1 MTGLTHALRG
11 ANPGA
16 RLRGALRGD
25 KAVVGGLLVLALLA
39 LAALV
44 RGGDAWRAMDLTALH
59 EGPSMRHWFG
69 TTGTGRDVLAL
80 TMRGLRSS
88 LLLGLAAGL
97 AATAVAALVGAFAGL
112 VGGPMD
118 RLLMAGTD
126 LLLVLPGVLLVAVI
140 APQGASRGHVVFLL
154 ALLLWP
160 LTARAV
166 RAQTRSLRAREFVL
180 AASYLGASR
189 ARIVLRHIL
198 PNLAGLL
205 AADAALN
212 VGMAI
217 LGESG
222 LSFLG
227 FGVAPP
233 DVSLGT
239 LIAEG
244 APVAT
249 VQPWLFLPPALVLV
263 ALTAAVN
270 LVGNGLHRAL
280 EDR

>member
-1 MTGLTHALRG
+1 MTQPLGG
-11 ANPGA
+11 AKPGT
-16 RLRGALRGD
+16 RLIGALYGD
-25 KAVVGGLLVLALLA
+25 KAVAGGLLVLAVLA
-39 LAALV
+39 LAALA
-44 RGGDAWRAMDLTALH
+44 RGGDGWRAMDLDALR
-59 EGPSMRHWFG
+59 EGPSARHWFG
-69 TTGTGRDVLAL
+69 TTGTGRDVAAL

-88 LLLGLAAGL
+88 LLVGVAAGI

-112 VGGPMD
+112 VGGLPD
-118 RLLMAGTD
+118 RLLMGATD
-126 LLLVLPGVLLVAVI
+126 LLLVLPGVLLVAVV
-140 APQGASRGHVVFLL
+140 APQGTSPAVLVLLL

-180 AASYLGASR
+180 AAVYLGASR
-189 ARIVLRHIL
+189 RWIVLRHIL

-205 AADAALN
+205 LADVAVN

-222 LSFLG
+222 LAFLG

-244 APVAT
+244 APLAT

-270 LVGNGLHRAL
+270 LLGNGLHRAL